1 MYLSLFP
8 SSGTT
13 SLTYLNLPLNVVR
26 VHSSQQHAFLEH
38 WSSEVCLWG
47 FMSTQC
53 SFNCTLCFLHI
64 ATEHTVADLLIHL
77 CSLWRFCLCPFLLLV
92 RMVKKKKFLYVSL
105 NNQARFCRAYT
116 QEREGL
122 DQKRCASLIGL
133 GTAFSN
139 GYLKTLS
146 ISIDTNNCVPTAL
159 PLLGIKSF

>member
-8 SSGTT
+8 SSGTP

-38 WSSEVCLWG
+38 GSSEVCLWG

-92 RMVKKKKFLYVSL
+92 RMVKKKNK
-105 NNQARFCRAYT
+105 QACFCRAYT
-116 QEREGL
+116 QERERL
-122 DQKRCASLIGL
+122 DQKRCVSLIGL
-133 GTAFSN
+133 ETAFSS
-139 GYLKTLS
+139 GYLETLS
-146 ISIDTNNCVPTAL
+146 ISVDTNNCVPTAL